1 MKLSTVVW
9 QQRIKFLN
17 SIIDVCLN
25 SCYVESLTAYIHRYS
40 TSPLS
45 KEDCEVVKSYF
56 IRKKLRKRQY
66 LLQEGEV
73 CKYFAFIVKGA
84 TRQYLVDEKGAEHYI
99 QLAVEDW
106 WVGDR
111 ESWVMSTPSKY
122 NIDAWE
128 ECELLLIT
136 RSDVMKLIALFPA
149 FEEMVRK
156 MDERNSIASQNRIA
170 AAISFTAEKRYH
182 DFAAEYPELLQ
193 RFPQHI
199 IASYIGISKD
209 TLSRLRKQ
217 SILR

>member
-1 MKLSTVVW
+1 M
-9 QQRIKFLN
+9 
-17 SIIDVCLN
+17 
-25 SCYVESLTAYIHRYS
+25 ESLTAYIHRYS

-56 IRKKLRKRQY
+56 IQKKLRKRQY
-66 LLQEGEV
+66 FLQEGEV

-128 ECELLLIT
+128 DSELLLIT
-136 RSDVMKLIALFPA
+136 RNDVMKLIALFPA

-156 MDERNSIASQNRIA
+156 MDERNSIASQKRIA